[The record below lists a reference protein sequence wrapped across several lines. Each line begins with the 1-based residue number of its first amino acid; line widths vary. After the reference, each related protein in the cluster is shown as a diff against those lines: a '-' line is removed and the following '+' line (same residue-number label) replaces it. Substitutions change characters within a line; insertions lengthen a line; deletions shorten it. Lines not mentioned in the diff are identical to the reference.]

1 MNFFSAI
8 STMWQVSREAEG
20 ALGAFQDT
28 LAGGG
33 SVSEA
38 VAAFA
43 EKTDN
48 KVDDALADDLARGLN
63 MGIEYLGMTAQM
75 IVDASMFIAKHGPD
89 LAITLTKFVM
99 ELQKLRG

>member
-8 STMWQVSREAEG
+8 GTMWQVSREAEG

-28 LAGGG
+28 VARGG
-33 SVSEA
+33 SVAEA

-48 KVDDALADDLARGLN
+48 KIDDALANDLVAGLN
-63 MGIEYLGMTAQM
+63 MGIDYLGMTSQM
-75 IVDASMFIAKHGPD
+75 LADASMFVAKHGPE
-89 LAITLTKFVM
+89 LALNLTKLVM